1 MHSLHLFLL
10 QIGGNSNHNFMNNSR
25 YAGDT
30 SMTPSPSSE
39 YDEEDLGFSSGGGG
53 APSLHRMPQSTMNK
67 FSGGGYNHANVLSG
81 AAAGGVGGL
90 PSGTISHQRAMVHH
104 TPPASSKLIPSSA
117 NGGGGVGGGVGG
129 MKMLSGGGKEG
140 AFMLSKNGGRPGVE
154 QYHQHHQHNH
164 QHQFQSVSASSAES
178 LPSASGSST
187 KALVH
192 SPNRFSDSSGC
203 GGGGVSAMNK
213 EVRKFADALVPN
225 GKTLKECILD
235 SLDNDAANFKAVEII
250 NQQRPFR

>member
-1 MHSLHLFLL
+1 
-10 QIGGNSNHNFMNNSR
+10 
-25 YAGDT
+25 
-30 SMTPSPSSE
+30 MTPSPSSE
-39 YDEEDLGFSSGGGG
+39 YDEEDLGFSSGGG
-53 APSLHRMPQSTMNK
+53 ASVHRMPQAAQVNK
-67 FSGGGYNHANVLSG
+67 YGYNTNVMNVTGMPS
-81 AAAGGVGGL
+81 GL

-104 TPPASSKLIPSSA
+104 TPPASSKILQSHQMPSTGTG
-117 NGGGGVGGGVGG
+117 NGIAGAGTAL
-129 MKMLSGGGKEG
+129 KMMGK
-140 AFMLSKNGGRPGVE
+140 NGRPGMD
-154 QYHQHHQHNH
+154 QYHQQH
-164 QHQFQSVSASSAES
+164 HQFQSVSASSAES

-192 SPNRFSDSSGC
+192 SPNRFSDSSG
-203 GGGGVSAMNK
+203 GGGGVGVMNK

>member
-1 MHSLHLFLL
+1 MS
-10 QIGGNSNHNFMNNSR
+10 SSR
-25 YAGDT
+25 YGDT

-39 YDEEDLGFSSGGGG
+39 YDEEDLGFSSSGGG
-53 APSLHRMPQSTMNK
+53 ASVHRMPQSTMNK
-67 FSGGGYNHANVLSG
+67 FTYNSNVIG
-81 AAAGGVGGL
+81 AGAGVGMF

-104 TPPASSKLIPSSA
+104 TPPAATKLMQSNANVSGASSGLKMM
-117 NGGGGVGGGVGG
+117 VGGKDLV
-129 MKMLSGGGKEG
+129 L
-140 AFMLSKNGGRPGVE
+140 NRNGRPGME
-154 QYHQHHQHNH
+154 QFHQQHQ
-164 QHQFQSVSASSAES
+164 QFQSVSASSAES

-203 GGGGVSAMNK
+203 GGVSAVNK

-225 GKTLKECILD
+225 GKSLKECILD

>member
-1 MHSLHLFLL
+1 
-10 QIGGNSNHNFMNNSR
+10 
-25 YAGDT
+25 
-30 SMTPSPSSE
+30 MTPSPSSE

-53 APSLHRMPQSTMNK
+53 QSVHRMPQSTINK
-67 FSGGGYNHANVLSG
+67 FGYNASVMSGCGGG
-81 AAAGGVGGL
+81 GGVGVL
-90 PSGTISHQRAMVHH
+90 PASTISHQRVMVHH
-104 TPPASSKLIPSSA
+104 TPPASAKHIQAGTIGNGCSGMGIPGNGGSVGVMKMM
-117 NGGGGVGGGVGG
+117 GGGGVGVGG
-129 MKMLSGGGKEG
+129 KDNMMSSTLAK
-140 AFMLSKNGGRPGVE
+140 GGRPGME
-154 QYHQHHQHNH
+154 QYHQQH
-164 QHQFQSVSASSAES
+164 HQFQSVSASSAES

-203 GGGGVSAMNK
+203 GVVGVSAMNK